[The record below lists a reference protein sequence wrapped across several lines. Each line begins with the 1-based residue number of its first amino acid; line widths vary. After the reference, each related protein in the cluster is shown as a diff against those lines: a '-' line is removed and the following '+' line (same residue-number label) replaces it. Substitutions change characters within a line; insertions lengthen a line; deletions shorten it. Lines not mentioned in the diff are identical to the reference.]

1 MEEVFLF
8 CLFVHAKL
16 PVKFFAG
23 SFIISGGR
31 KMKSKFDTK
40 YVVMTAMFIA
50 IAFVAVLIGKIVP
63 NVAGFL
69 SYDPK
74 DAIVVIAGF
83 ISGPLTCVI
92 ISVLVSLI
100 EMLTIS
106 TTGPYGLLMNI
117 VSTCAFAVPAAWFY
131 HKKNHTHKGAV
142 IGLGLGVAFMTL
154 CMLAWNYIVTPLYMG
169 VDRSVV
175 GGMLM
180 SVFFPFNLSKGGIN
194 AGITLLLYKPLVTAL
209 RKAKLIKESS
219 NPQKK
224 TFNWGFTVFALA
236 VLVTF
241 AALLIVLIK

>member
-1 MEEVFLF
+1 
-8 CLFVHAKL
+8 
-16 PVKFFAG
+16 
-23 SFIISGGR
+23 
-31 KMKSKFDTK
+31 MKSKFDTK

-117 VSTCAFAVPAAWFY
+117 VSVLLSYMSPA
-131 HKKNHTHKGAV
+131 
-142 IGLGLGVAFMTL
+142 
-154 CMLAWNYIVTPLYMG
+154 
-169 VDRSVV
+169 
-175 GGMLM
+175 GGMYCRLTQKPRDSQFCC
-180 SVFFPFNLSKGGIN
+180 SV
-194 AGITLLLYKPLVTAL
+194 
-209 RKAKLIKESS
+209 
-219 NPQKK
+219 
-224 TFNWGFTVFALA
+224 
-236 VLVTF
+236 
-241 AALLIVLIK
+241 

>member
-1 MEEVFLF
+1 
-8 CLFVHAKL
+8 
-16 PVKFFAG
+16 
-23 SFIISGGR
+23 
-31 KMKSKFDTK
+31 
-40 YVVMTAMFIA
+40 
-50 IAFVAVLIGKIVP
+50 
-63 NVAGFL
+63 
-69 SYDPK
+69 
-74 DAIVVIAGF
+74 
-83 ISGPLTCVI
+83 
-92 ISVLVSLI
+92 
-100 EMLTIS
+100 
-106 TTGPYGLLMNI
+106 
-117 VSTCAFAVPAAWFY
+117 
-131 HKKNHTHKGAV
+131 
-142 IGLGLGVAFMTL
+142 
-154 CMLAWNYIVTPLYMG
+154 MG